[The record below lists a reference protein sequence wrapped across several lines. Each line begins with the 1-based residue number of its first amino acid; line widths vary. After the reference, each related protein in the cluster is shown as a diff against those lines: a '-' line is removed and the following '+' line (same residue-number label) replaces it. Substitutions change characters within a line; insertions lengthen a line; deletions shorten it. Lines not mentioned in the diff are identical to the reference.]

1 MTGHPIRAAA
11 PFWILIGKDT
21 SVIALGFLIVLL
33 AAFLGLSGIW
43 LTTSN
48 STQLLLEA
56 GPLSY
61 ELAPV
66 TLFIAGL
73 ITMALLWLGWAM
85 IRSGTKRSVRHR
97 RERKQLER
105 DQREQDRRLADAR
118 GRAADDRGRDAH
130 RDDAHHRDD
139 RYGSSHPDDGTGNR
153 YDDRR

>member
-11 PFWILIGKDT
+11 PVWILIGKDT
-21 SVIALGFLIVLL
+21 TVIALGFLIVLL
-33 AAFLGLSGIW
+33 AAFLGLCGIW

-66 TLFIAGL
+66 TLFVAGL

-85 IRSGTKRSVRHR
+85 IRSGTKRSMRNR
-97 RERKQLER
+97 RERKQLARE
-105 DQREQDRRLADAR
+105 QREQEHRTADNRAGDRS
-118 GRAADDRGRDAH
+118 RDAY
-130 RDDAHHRDD
+130 RDDAQYRDD
-139 RYGSSHPDDGTGNR
+139 RYGSTQPGDGRTRDGR
-153 YDDRR
+153 YDETR